1 MSPSI
6 PRRSLLTGVAATA
19 ALSGWDPAFAQTP
32 SGALRVGM
40 TSSAVPLSNGCP
52 DQGAEGQRFM
62 GITLYDQL
70 VSWDLSRSDV
80 ASKLR
85 PCLATEWKPDPGNQK
100 RWLFS
105 IRPGV
110 KFHDGKTLTAADLVF
125 SYDRAFKHDAEW
137 FDSRASGQVSLR
149 IPTLAAWGAEGDNMF
164 WMETSIVDSTIPF
177 GVTWVGI
184 THRGAWEK
192 AGKDWNAYLDH
203 PVGTGPWKMRS
214 YVLRERAVLE
224 RNADY
229 WETARIPKCAT
240 LTLMPIPE
248 ATTRVAALRSGQID
262 FAEAPPPD
270 AVPSLRGAGFQIMT
284 NVYPHN
290 WTWHLSMID
299 GSPWRDLRVRKA
311 INLAVDRA
319 GMKELLGGLM
329 VEGQGLVTKES
340 PWYGK
345 PDFKLTHD
353 PDAAKKLLA
362 DAGYGPSKPL
372 QFKVGISTSG
382 SGQMQPLP
390 MNEFLQQNLQ
400 EVGVKVDFEVFD
412 WNALIDVWH
421 AGAKSP
427 LSRGVSAINFTYFA
441 GDPYSAFIRLLK
453 SSLAAPVGA
462 NWGYFDDPAY
472 DELFAEVYRTFDP
485 AELDALLSRIHARI
499 VDDALFIFVAHDLNP
514 RALSPNVKGF
524 VQAQSWFQDL
534 TPISMA

>member
-1 MSPSI
+1 MIAPI
-6 PRRSLLTGVAATA
+6 ARRSLLGGSAAVAV
-19 ALSGWDPAFAQTP
+19 LSGFDPAFAQTP
-32 SGALRVGM
+32 SGDLRVGM
-40 TSSAVPLSNGCP
+40 TASAVPLSNGCP

-80 ASKLR
+80 PSKLR
-85 PCLATEWKPDPGNQK
+85 PCLATSWKPDPGNDK
-100 RWLFS
+100 RWLFTL
-105 IRPGV
+105 REGV
-110 KFHDGKTLTAADLVF
+110 KFHDGKVLDAGDLVF
-125 SYDRAFKHDAEW
+125 SFDRAFKKDAPW
-137 FDSRASGQVSLR
+137 FDPRASGQVGLR
-149 IPTLAAWGAEGDNMF
+149 IPTLAAWGADGDHTF

-192 AGKDWNAYLDH
+192 AGRDWNAYLDH
-203 PVGTGPWKMRS
+203 PVGTGPWKLRS
-214 YVLRERAVLE
+214 FVVRERAVLE

-240 LTLMPIPE
+240 LTLLPIPE
-248 ATTRVAALRSGQID
+248 PNTRVAALRSGQID

-270 AVPSLRGAGFQIMT
+270 AVPSLKAAGFQITT

-290 WTWHLSMID
+290 WTWHLSMVD

-329 VEGQGLVTKES
+329 VEGQGLVTKQS
-340 PWYGK
+340 AWYGN

-362 DAGYGPSKPL
+362 DAGYGPGKPL
-372 QFKVGISTSG
+372 QFKVGISSSG
-382 SGQMQPLP
+382 SGQMQPLT

-400 EVGVKVDFEVFD
+400 EIGVKVDFEVFD

-427 LSRGVSAINFTYFA
+427 NIRGVSAINFTYFA
-441 GDPYSAFIRLLK
+441 GDPYSAFVRLLK

-462 NWGYFDDPAY
+462 NWGYFNDPAY
-472 DELFAEVYRTFDP
+472 DEMFAEVYRTFDP
-485 AELDALLSRIHARI
+485 AALDALLSRIHARI

-514 RALSPNVKGF
+514 RALSAHVKGF

-534 TPISMA
+534 TPITV